1 MRRLR
6 PLPALLGL
14 LLAVLPVGASACGGS
29 APATGGAGTARSGAP
44 PEKIR
49 VGVIPIP
56 DSALV
61 YLARDRGYF
70 AAEGLEVEPVVVR
83 GGGPAIEKMRGGAL
97 EFALINYVTGFLYQR
112 REPGQLKL
120 VADAYHAAPGA
131 FQLFVPPGSPI
142 RNVRDLKTPG
152 GPKRSIAV
160 ATLRSVATLSA
171 ETVLAAAGLSAA
183 DVAFKEIP
191 LPDMPA
197 ALAAHTVDVAW
208 MTEPFITAYARQ
220 GGRSLGDAMANV
232 PAGWPIAGWA
242 TTSSYAGAHPRSVAG
257 FQRAMAHAQLDSRDR
272 ALVTGV
278 LGTYTKIPREVL
290 PTITLGT
297 FPAGLEAEK
306 LQAVVDTMVRFG
318 YLPAPL
324 RAESMIVRPPWES
337 GKGNP

>member
-6 PLPALLGL
+6 PPPLFLLAA
-14 LLAVLPVGASACGGS
+14 LAVLVAACGGA
-29 APATGGAGTARSGAP
+29 APGGPRTAGSGAP

-49 VGVIPIP
+49 IGVIPIP

-70 AAEGLEVEPVVVR
+70 AAEGLSAEPVTVQ
-83 GGGPAIEKMRGGAL
+83 GGGPAIDRMKGGAL
-97 EFALINYVTGFLYQR
+97 EFGLVNYVTAFLYQR
-112 REPGQLKL
+112 REPGRLKL

-131 FQLFVPPGSPI
+131 FQLFVAPGSPI
-142 RNVRDLKTPG
+142 RSARDLRRSG
-152 GPKRSIAV
+152 GAKKSVAV
-160 ATLRSVATLSA
+160 ATLRSVGTLSA
-171 ETVLAAAGLSAA
+171 ETVLAAAGVPAD

-197 ALAAHTVDVAW
+197 ALAAHAVDVAW
-208 MTEPFITAYARQ
+208 MTEPFITAYRRQ

-242 TTSSYAGAHPRSVAG
+242 TTAAYAAAHPRAVAG
-257 FQRAMAHAQLDSRDR
+257 FQRAMAHAQLDARDR
-272 ALVTGV
+272 RLVTGV

-290 PTITLGT
+290 PTITLGS
-297 FPAGLEAEK
+297 FPAALEPEGL
-306 LQAVVDTMVRFG
+306 QSVVDTMVRFR

-324 RAESMIVRPPWES
+324 RVESMIVRPAWES

>member
-6 PLPALLGL
+6 PLLLFL
-14 LLAVLPVGASACGGS
+14 LLALATGCGGA
-29 APATGGAGTARSGAP
+29 APGAP
-44 PEKIR
+44 GGTGSGTPLEKIR
-49 VGVIPIP
+49 IGVIPIP

-61 YLARDRGYF
+61 YIARDRGYF
-70 AAEGLEVEPVVVR
+70 AAEGLSAEPVVVQ
-83 GGGPAIEKMRGGAL
+83 GGGPAIDRMKGGAL
-97 EFALINYVTGFLYQR
+97 EFGLVNYVTAVLYQR
-112 REPGQLKL
+112 REPGRLKL

-131 FQLFVPPGSPI
+131 FQLFVAPGSPI
-142 RNVRDLKTPG
+142 RSVRDLRPSG
-152 GPKRSIAV
+152 GVKRSVAV
-160 ATLRSVATLSA
+160 ATLRSVGTLSA
-171 ETVLAAAGLSAA
+171 ETVLAAAGLSAN
-183 DVAFKEIP
+183 DVAFKELP

-197 ALAAHTVDVAW
+197 ALAAGTVDVAW

-242 TTSSYAGAHPRSVAG
+242 TTASYASARPRAVAG
-257 FQRAMAHAQLDSRDR
+257 FQRAMAHAQLDARDR
-272 ALVTGV
+272 TLVTGV

-297 FPAGLEAEK
+297 FPAALEPEGL
-306 LQAVVDTMVRFG
+306 QSVVDTMVRFG

-324 RAESMIVRPPWES
+324 RAESMIVRPAWEP

>member
-14 LLAVLPVGASACGGS
+14 LLAVLLVGASACSGS

-142 RNVRDLKTPG
+142 RSVRDLKTSG

-183 DVAFKEIP
+183 DVAFK
-191 LPDMPA
+191 A
-197 ALAAHTVDVAW
+197 
-208 MTEPFITAYARQ
+208 
-220 GGRSLGDAMANV
+220 
-232 PAGWPIAGWA
+232 IAGWA
-242 TTSSYAGAHPRSVAG
+242 TTSSYAGAHPSSVAG

-324 RAESMIVRPPWES
+324 RTESMIVRPPWES